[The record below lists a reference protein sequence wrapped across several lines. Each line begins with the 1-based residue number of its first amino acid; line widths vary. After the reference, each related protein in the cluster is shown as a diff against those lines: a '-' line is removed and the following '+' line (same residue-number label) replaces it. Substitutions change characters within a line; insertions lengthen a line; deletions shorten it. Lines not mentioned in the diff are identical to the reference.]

1 MFCSYAP
8 THTTHPLIVSR
19 ARACPISCSCTRSSS
34 LPPFSS
40 LPPLSSTC
48 SGTYRSFSLQMKRS
62 AFCSTQHDRM
72 DVIPKSA
79 KAQNW
84 MPSMA
89 SSIPALEP
97 VAYAPRRPCGVA
109 RDAVPN
115 QSWLNNAA
123 ALKPLFPNRARAS
136 AHAGTGIG
144 CRNGEGAI
152 QRQPARQ
159 HLWAAFYP
167 DDPPLDDGSKAVR
180 QKTSFDMPIL
190 QNFSIHRNIRMKQ
203 FTVEL

>member
-1 MFCSYAP
+1 MFCSYPVASAP

-144 CRNGEGAI
+144 CRNGEGAPGHHPTAA
-152 QRQPARQ
+152 RPAAPLGGLLPRRPPAR
-159 HLWAAFYP
+159 
-167 DDPPLDDGSKAVR
+167 R
-180 QKTSFDMPIL
+180 RL
-190 QNFSIHRNIRMKQ
+190 QGGAPENEFRICLYCRISPY
-203 FTVEL
+203 TES